1 VAGRIFL
8 APAFGASGHTE
19 KNLSRIFRPVRLL
32 KFTHGRE
39 VIPPNSNLRD
49 QTWQRTRANPLPISK
64 RQRYTFCVF
73 VGALAAM
80 FVTRFPPSEVAT
92 KIATSLGIGLLVG
105 IEREW
110 SNKDLGARTFA
121 LASLLGAISILISP
135 SIAVTAFAGIFLIVI
150 FANTR
155 SLLVDRTLEAT
166 TSAALL
172 VIFVLGALAGQG
184 HLFTP
189 VAAAIL
195 MTMLLA
201 WKVELHR
208 FAGGLQPAE
217 IRSAVLL
224 GLLGLV
230 VYPLL
235 PDRFIDPWQ
244 LINPRQAWIIVIA
257 IAGIGFVNYVLLK
270 IYGTEGIYF
279 SGFLG
284 GVVNSSAAAVELARP
299 LGSGGIDSGVAL
311 AALLLTV
318 VAMFARNLLIL
329 ALFAPSAVATA
340 AGPLIA
346 MTIVALIFVSRVR
359 ARAADAPAV
368 IHLESPVSLKRV
380 LGFAGLLLLIQIVST
395 LGERYL
401 GKFGFLGVSILGGL
415 VSSASTS
422 AAAAS
427 MVSRAQLHAGLAGE
441 GVVLASVA
449 SALINLPI
457 IHRTAK
463 NPALSR
469 RLAILTALLSAIGVA
484 TLILQEHISFF
495 TR

>member
-1 VAGRIFL
+1 MLV
-8 APAFGASGHTE
+8 
-19 KNLSRIFRPVRLL
+19 N
-32 KFTHGRE
+32 
-39 VIPPNSNLRD
+39 
-49 QTWQRTRANPLPISK
+49 
-64 RQRYTFCVF
+64 
-73 VGALAAM
+73 
-80 FVTRFPPSEVAT
+80 RFPPSEVAAR
-92 KIATSLGIGLLVG
+92 IAVSLGIGLLVG

-121 LASLLGAISILISP
+121 LTALLGTVAALFAP
-135 SIAVTAFAGIFLIVI
+135 SMALVSFVGVFLIVV

-155 SLLVDRTLEAT
+155 SLLVDRSLEAT

-172 VIFVLGALAGQG
+172 AIFVLGALAGQG

-201 WKVELHR
+201 WKGELHR

-230 VYPLL
+230 VYPVL
-235 PDRFIDPWQ
+235 PDHFIDRWG
-244 LINPRQAWIIVIA
+244 LINPRQAWITVVV

-270 IYGTEGIYF
+270 IYGTRGIYL

-284 GVVNSSAAAVELARP
+284 GFVNSSAAAVELARP
-299 LGSGGIDSGVAL
+299 LGAGGASLGVAV
-311 AALLLTV
+311 AALLLTI

-329 ALFAPSAVATA
+329 ALFSPSAVYTA
-340 AGPLIA
+340 AGPLLA
-346 MTIVALIFVSRVR
+346 MAVVALLFVRQ
-359 ARAADAPAV
+359 ARAGIDDAPTE
-368 IHLESPVSLKRV
+368 IHLESPVSIKRV
-380 LGFAGLLLLIQIVST
+380 LSFAVLFLLIEIVAT

-401 GKFGFLGVSILGGL
+401 GKSGFLGISAIGGL

-422 AAAAS
+422 AAAAN
-427 MVSRAQLHAGLAGE
+427 MVGHGQMQAGTAGE

-449 SALINLPI
+449 SALVNLPI
-457 IHRTAK
+457 IHRNAK
-463 NPALSR
+463 NAALSR
-469 RLAILTALLSAIGVA
+469 RLTMLTVVLSAIGVTVLA
-484 TLILQEHISFF
+484 LQEYRAIF
-495 TR
+495 RR

>member
-1 VAGRIFL
+1 LDTSIL
-8 APAFGASGHTE
+8 AS
-19 KNLSRIFRPVRLL
+19 
-32 KFTHGRE
+32 
-39 VIPPNSNLRD
+39 
-49 QTWQRTRANPLPISK
+49 
-64 RQRYTFCVF
+64 
-73 VGALAAM
+73 
-80 FVTRFPPSEVAT
+80 RFPPAEVAAR
-92 KIATSLGIGLLVG
+92 IATSLGIGLLVG

-110 SNKDLGARTFA
+110 SNKDMGARTFA
-121 LASLLGAISILISP
+121 LTALLGTAAGLFSPTLAATTLIG
-135 SIAVTAFAGIFLIVI
+135 VFLIII

-155 SLLVDRTLEAT
+155 SMLVDLSLETT

-172 VIFVLGALAGQG
+172 LIYVLGAMVGQG

-230 VYPLL
+230 IYPVL
-235 PDRFIDPWQ
+235 PDRFVDRWD
-244 LINPRQAWIIVIA
+244 LVNPRQAWLTVIV

-270 IYGTEGIYF
+270 IYGTRGLYV

-284 GVVNSSAAAVELARP
+284 GFVNSSAAALELARP
-299 LGSGGIDSGVAL
+299 LSAGGASRGVAI

-318 VAMFARNLLIL
+318 VAMFARNLIIL
-329 ALFAPSAVATA
+329 ALFAPAAVLSA
-340 AGPLIA
+340 AGPMVA
-346 MTIVALIFVSRVR
+346 MTAAALFFVHR
-359 ARAADAPAV
+359 ARAGADKTTTEL
-368 IHLESPVSLKRV
+368 HLESPVSVKRV
-380 LGFAGLLLLIQIVST
+380 LTFAGLFLFIQVIST

-401 GKFGFLGVSILGGL
+401 GKPGFLGISVLGGL

-422 AAAAS
+422 AAAAN
-427 MVSRAQLHAGLAGE
+427 MVGHGQVRAALAGQ

-457 IHRTAK
+457 IHRTAR
-463 NPALSR
+463 NAALSR
-469 RLAILTALLSAIGVA
+469 LLVMLTIALSAIGIAVLVFQGQLA
-484 TLILQEHISFF
+484 ILK
-495 TR
+495 R